1 MDAELT
7 SLAQSAGTTLVTL
20 MATAGWER
28 ARDSVVRLW
37 HRIQPDRAEAVA
49 VELDSSNADAL
60 AAAGSDGEETL
71 SELRAQ
77 WQGRMRRLLI
87 AHPEAADALRSV
99 LDEIGPPEQDASAA
113 SVVQHAVVSGDSRV
127 YQAGRDQHITDR

>member
-20 MATAGWER
+20 MATASWER

-37 HRIQPDRAEAVA
+37 HRFQPDRAEAVA
-49 VELDSSNADAL
+49 VELESSNTDAL
-60 AAAGSDGEETL
+60 ATAGSGGEETL
-71 SELRAQ
+71 SELRTQ
-77 WQGRMRRLLI
+77 WQERIRRLLT
-87 AHPEAADALRSV
+87 ARPDAADALRSV
-99 LDEIGPPEQDASAA
+99 LDEIVAPEQNASTG
-113 SVVQHAVVSGDSRV
+113 SVVQHAIVSGDSRV